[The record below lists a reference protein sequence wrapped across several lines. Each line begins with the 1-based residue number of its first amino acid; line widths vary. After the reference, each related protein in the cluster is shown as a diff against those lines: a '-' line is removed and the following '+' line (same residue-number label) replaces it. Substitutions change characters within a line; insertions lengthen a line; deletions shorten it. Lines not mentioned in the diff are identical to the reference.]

1 MSDFK
6 WNGED
11 ADSVILPY
19 QPRTA
24 VYRTEEGG
32 ICIRQ
37 ERDMYEED
45 DPQLLLTPQGALA
58 VAWALI
64 EEAHLVG
71 LPSPSVSLMTASEH
85 WPPITKRT
93 DEPASLKPRIP
104 DNGEP
109 GPLLRAME
117 TGADGEALLA
127 TAANPLG
134 RKSPKAAAE

>member
-6 WNGED
+6 WDGDD
-11 ADSVILPY
+11 ADSVILQR

-24 VYRTEEGG
+24 VYQTQGCG

-37 ERDMYEED
+37 ERDEYEEY

-71 LPSPSVSLMTASEH
+71 LPEPSASLMVEGPH
-85 WPPITKRT
+85 WPPPGRRTKHHSVGPEQ
-93 DEPASLKPRIP
+93 DA
-104 DNGEP
+104 
-109 GPLLRAME
+109 GPLLQVMR
-117 TGADGEALLA
+117 
-127 TAANPLG
+127 
-134 RKSPKAAAE
+134 AAE